1 MEAGANEEEK
11 KAGRALGVGPGP
23 GLSPRGG
30 VAGPASSLFQGF
42 ARRVASH
49 PRESLLRLKST
60 KSMRSV
66 LSLRST

>member
-1 MEAGANEEEK
+1 MEAGANEEER

-23 GLSPRGG
+23 GPGPGLSPRGR

-49 PRESLLRLKST
+49 PR
-60 KSMRSV
+60 
-66 LSLRST
+66 